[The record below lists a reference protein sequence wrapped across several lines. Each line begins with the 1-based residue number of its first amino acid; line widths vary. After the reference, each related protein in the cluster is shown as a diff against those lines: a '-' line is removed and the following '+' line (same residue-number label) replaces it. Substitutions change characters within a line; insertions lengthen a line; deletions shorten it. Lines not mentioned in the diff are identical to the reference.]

1 MITKFTRRGRLFIA
15 AGALVLALSGCQS
28 PDAPALGRARDL
40 EGRLLGWQN
49 WRPIS
54 AEEAKIQLAGDQSLV
69 RRREAVRLSSRFQER
84 WTLDGGH
91 LFYEVLREGGF
102 AAADAEPAFLA
113 RLYGNSKGLNE
124 RGVHLEAEQV
134 RRKGQLLLATP
145 TSPSHACVVFALFLG
160 ERRFEGSPGDR
171 LLRGGLCANQALP
184 EAAAI
189 DMQLID
195 LLGRLSI
202 DDAPVLAIGGR
213 RADGLLEPDRLAPRF
228 TQQLALAHDGAAA
241 DDRRHRPADDL
252 HALER
257 GPAAFAQH

>member
-1 MITKFTRRGRLFIA
+1 MISRFIRCGRLVFA

-28 PDAPALGRARDL
+28 FDPLALGRARDL
-40 EGRLLGWQN
+40 EGQLLGWQN

-54 AEEAKIQLAGDQSLV
+54 AEEAVIQLAGEQRLV
-69 RRREAVRLSSRFQER
+69 SQREAVKLSSRYQER

-91 LFYEVLREGGF
+91 LFYEDLRESVF

-113 RLYGNSKGLNE
+113 RLYGNSEGLNK
-124 RGVHLEAEQV
+124 RGIYLEAEQV
-134 RRKGQLLLATP
+134 RREGQLLLATP
-145 TSPSHACVVFALFLG
+145 SSPDYVCVIFALFLG
-160 ERRFEGSPGDR
+160 ESRLEGSPGNR
-171 LLRGGLCANQALP
+171 LLRGGLCATQAQT

-189 DMQLID
+189 ETQLIE
-195 LLGRLSI
+195 LLERLSI
-202 DDAPVLAIGGR
+202 DDAPVLTSGGR

-228 TQQLALAHDGAAA
+228 TQQLAVAHDGAAA
-241 DDRRHRPADDL
+241 DNGRHRPADDL